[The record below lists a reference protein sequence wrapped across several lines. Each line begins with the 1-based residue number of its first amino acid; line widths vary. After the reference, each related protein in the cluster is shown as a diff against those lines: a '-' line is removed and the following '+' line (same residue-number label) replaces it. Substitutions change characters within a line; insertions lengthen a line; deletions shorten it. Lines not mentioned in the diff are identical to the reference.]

1 MVMELQKASFWKRI
15 SSYLFDVI
23 LVIVL
28 TVGFAVGLSS
38 ALNYDSYT
46 KQLSTYSQQYA
57 QEYGIQM
64 DITEEEYN
72 ALSQEEKTKYESAN
86 EAFSKDPNVIQLNQT
101 IVKLTLIIIGV
112 GLLLAHLIWYFGI
125 PLLFKNGQT
134 LGKKIF
140 GIAVIRT
147 NGVKASNPVLFIRA
161 IIGQYAIETMFP
173 IFLLTIGVVGVVV
186 IVMLLILQIAMIAVT
201 QTRSAIHDLL
211 TDTVV
216 VDFSSQ
222 LIFET
227 EEELVRFKEEEHLK
241 KVAASEDIQSGKTI

>member
-1 MVMELQKASFWKRI
+1 MELQKASFWKRI

>member
-1 MVMELQKASFWKRI
+1 M
-15 SSYLFDVI
+15 FDVI

-28 TVGFAVGLSS
+28 TVGFAAGLSS
-38 ALNYDSYT
+38 ALNYDFYT

>member
-1 MVMELQKASFWKRI
+1 
-15 SSYLFDVI
+15 
-23 LVIVL
+23 
-28 TVGFAVGLSS
+28 
-38 ALNYDSYT
+38 
-46 KQLSTYSQQYA
+46 
-57 QEYGIQM
+57 
-64 DITEEEYN
+64 
-72 ALSQEEKTKYESAN
+72 
-86 EAFSKDPNVIQLNQT
+86 
-101 IVKLTLIIIGV
+101 
-112 GLLLAHLIWYFGI
+112 
-125 PLLFKNGQT
+125 
-134 LGKKIF
+134 
-140 GIAVIRT
+140 
-147 NGVKASNPVLFIRA
+147 
-161 IIGQYAIETMFP
+161 MFP